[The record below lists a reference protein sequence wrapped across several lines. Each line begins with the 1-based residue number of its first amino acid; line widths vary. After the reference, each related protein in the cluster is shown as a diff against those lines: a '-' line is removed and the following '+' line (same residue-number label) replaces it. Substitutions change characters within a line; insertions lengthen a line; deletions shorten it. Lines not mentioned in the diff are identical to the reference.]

1 LNAYKL
7 VQREYPFDLSLFVSI
22 YHHQKGVQDM
32 QAANTTISEVFMESL
47 RNAYGSRHNFEK
59 ELVYRAYQYGNKG
72 RLYFGINKLLN
83 FTMYPACLKEE
94 NHASIPLLECNLD
107 VCDIANFI
115 EDIDYTKLSKAYLQV
130 RSLIQS

>member
-1 LNAYKL
+1 
-7 VQREYPFDLSLFVSI
+7 
-22 YHHQKGVQDM
+22 
-32 QAANTTISEVFMESL
+32 
-47 RNAYGSRHNFEK
+47 
-59 ELVYRAYQYGNKG
+59 
-72 RLYFGINKLLN
+72 
-83 FTMYPACLKEE
+83 MYPACLKEE

>member
-1 LNAYKL
+1 
-7 VQREYPFDLSLFVSI
+7 
-22 YHHQKGVQDM
+22 M
-32 QAANTTISEVFMESL
+32 QATNTTISEVFMESL

-59 ELVYRAYQYGNKG
+59 ELVYKAYQYGNKG

-94 NHASIPLLECNLD
+94 NRASYTLLECNLD
-107 VCDIANFI
+107 ACDIANFI

>member
-1 LNAYKL
+1 MNAYKL

-59 ELVYRAYQYGNKG
+59 ELVYRAYQYGH
-72 RLYFGINKLLN
+72 
-83 FTMYPACLKEE
+83 KEDF
-94 NHASIPLLECNLD
+94 ILE
-107 VCDIANFI
+107 
-115 EDIDYTKLSKAYLQV
+115 
-130 RSLIQS
+130 LISF